1 MMLDALENLKSNQ
14 RQLDMDGCE
23 VAVSRHALEELIA
36 AYEALSTAT
45 PPDVAG
51 LIAELEAFAAGCR
64 GSMWQSREETI
75 RLCEQAAT
83 ALRLYA
89 GDGKIEHRKFYHRGY
104 STAELLKARKSP
116 PEFFTDDG
124 EAWRYKYTH
133 VDSEGGAY
141 DVLYRPASPTVEAGR

>member
-1 MMLDALENLKSNQ
+1 MSAMKLDETG
-14 RQLDMDGCE
+14 M
-23 VAVSRHALEELIA
+23 IA
-36 AYEALSTAT
+36 ARYAYADSGCLETAIRAYLTSAT

-51 LIAELEAFAAGCR
+51 LVRKIDAVTNRVTCDFDSRDELL
-64 GSMWQSREETI
+64 S
-75 RLCEQAAT
+75 QAAT
-83 ALRLYA
+83 ALRLSA

-141 DVLYRPASPTVEAGR
+141 DVLYRPASPTVEAGHVE